1 MDKFWE
7 SIVTVAV
14 AIVGIAIIAV
24 LVSQRANTAGV
35 IQSATTGFGNDISA
49 AVSPVTGGTFNG
61 LGGANTVAPWG

>member
-35 IQSATTGFGNDISA
+35 IQSATQGFATDINA
-49 AVSPVTGGTFNG
+49 AVQPVSGGTFNG
-61 LGGANTVAPWG
+61 LGGAASGLSY